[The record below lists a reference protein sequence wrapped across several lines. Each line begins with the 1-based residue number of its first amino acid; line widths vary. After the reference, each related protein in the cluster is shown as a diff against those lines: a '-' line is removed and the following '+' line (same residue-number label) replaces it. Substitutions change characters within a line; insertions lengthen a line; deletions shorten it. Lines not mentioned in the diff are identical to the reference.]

1 MAESFVNSLTRAAG
15 IVTTATGGSIGVTT
29 NKITGISTAGIGVS
43 DLVDNANYIAGTIVE
58 SLGVGTA
65 YVSRDSTNSAA
76 ATNQSLKFLGVTT
89 ALTAADK
96 SILIGGTFANNTDS
110 EVQLTVEV
118 FDQSVGVTTTGG
130 SVALASKIPVP
141 AGSSFVIT
149 DAGKTLLETSDEI
162 RVYADSANA
171 IDVNL
176 SILKGVS

>member
-15 IVTTATGGSIGVTT
+15 IVTTITGGSIGVTT
-29 NKITGISTAGIGVS
+29 NKISGISTAGIGVS
-43 DLVDNANYIAGTIVE
+43 DLVDNSNYIAGTIVE

-65 YVSRDSTNSAA
+65 YVSRYSTNSAA
-76 ATNQSLKFLGVTT
+76 ATNQSLTFLGVTT

-96 SILIGGTFANNTDS
+96 SILIGGTFANNTNS
-110 EVQLTVEV
+110 SVNLTVEAY
-118 FDQSVGVTTTGG
+118 DQSTAVGV
-130 SVALASKIPVP
+130 AIASKIPVP
-141 AGSSFVIT
+141 SGSSFVIS
-149 DAGKTLLETSDEI
+149 DAGKTLLETSDEL